1 MTKLVSIAGFAFL
14 FLAAVSTAG
23 FAQATLDPQA
33 IVGEW
38 NGSWIDKRET
48 LQNGQYSLT
57 IERVEGNKVY
67 GHGTLMIRRSFD
79 FKFIGTLDGN
89 RLTFGTETKVNLTI
103 DGTNMRGTSEGPTAA
118 RNITLSKH
126 K

>member
-1 MTKLVSIAGFAFL
+1 MTRLLSIAGFSFL
-14 FLAAVSTAG
+14 FLATVSTAG

-38 NGSWIDKRET
+38 NGSWVDRREAQ
-48 LQNGQYSLT
+48 QNGQYSLT
-57 IERVEGNKVY
+57 IDRVEGNTVY

-89 RLTFGTETKVNLTI
+89 RLTFGTETKVTLTI
-103 DGTNMRGTSEGPTAA
+103 DGSHMRGTSEGPTAA